1 MSIESNRAALAA
13 AVESMNVPD
22 LDAYMEIYDPDV
34 VLHGY
39 PPELPPGAVGAR
51 VFYEMV
57 LAALLPAD
65 AEVQQT
71 VAEGDRISAMFSLRG
86 IHNGEFMGIPA
97 TGNEMELAGQTILR
111 FDEQARIVERWQTA
125 DMLGLLQQLGV
136 APG

>member
-22 LDAYMEIYDPDV
+22 LDAYLEIYHPDV

-39 PPELPPGAVGAR
+39 PPELPPGAEGAR
-51 VFYEMV
+51 IFYEMV
-57 LAALLPAD
+57 LAAFSPLTL
-65 AEVQQT
+65 EVQQT

-86 IHNGEFMGIPA
+86 VHNGEFMGIPA
-97 TGNEMELAGQTILR
+97 TGKEMELAGQTILR
-111 FDEQARIVERWQTA
+111 FDGDSRIVERWQTA
-125 DMLGLLQQLGV
+125 DMLGLLEQLGV